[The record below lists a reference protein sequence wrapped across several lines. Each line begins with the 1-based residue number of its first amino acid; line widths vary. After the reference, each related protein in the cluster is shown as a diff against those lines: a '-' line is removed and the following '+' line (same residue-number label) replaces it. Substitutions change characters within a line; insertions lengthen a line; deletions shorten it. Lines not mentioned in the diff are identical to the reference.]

1 MKINAFWVVF
11 LAIPLGFS
19 ACTSNKTD
27 DSTETEEPTKLINV
41 PVSGFS
47 EDSAYQFIEKQ
58 LSFGFRI
65 PGTKAQKLCA
75 DYLHQQLKRFSD
87 TAYKQELQGV
97 NPRNGQKIPMIN
109 LIGSFNPKAEKRILL
124 ASHWDSRPTADMD
137 DERQNEPI
145 LAANDGAS
153 GVAVLL
159 EIARNLAAK
168 KPDIGVDI
176 IFFDAEDLGVS
187 NIENSFCLGS
197 QAWAKTPH
205 TPNYKAY
212 AGILLDMVGGKNAKF
227 VWEAYSA
234 EYANFVLN
242 HTWGIANEL
251 GYGSIFQYQSIGPII
266 DDHKYVYDGT
276 KIPMIDIIHYDEN
289 NGFAPY
295 WHTHDDNLESIDKGT
310 LKAVGNTVHH
320 VIFNQP

>member
-1 MKINAFWVVF
+1 MKITARWILPILIITGLAACNSSNNTDENA
-11 LAIPLGFS
+11 
-19 ACTSNKTD
+19 TS
-27 DSTETEEPTKLINV
+27 SLLITQS
-41 PVSGFS
+41 VSGFS
-47 EDSAYQFIEKQ
+47 EDSAYRYIEKQ
-58 LSFGFRI
+58 LEFGFRI
-65 PGTKAQKLCA
+65 PGTAAQKKCA
-75 DYLHQQLKRFSD
+75 TFLFQELNRFAD
-87 TAYKQELQGV
+87 TTYKQELSGV
-97 NPRNGQKIPMIN
+97 NPRNGKTIPMIN
-109 LIGSFNPKAEKRILL
+109 IVGSFNPKAEKRILL
-124 ASHWDSRPTADMD
+124 ASHWDSRPSADMD
-137 DERQNEPI
+137 DERQTEPI

-159 EIARNLAAK
+159 EIARNLSSK

-176 IFFDAEDLGVS
+176 IFFDAEDLGIS
-187 NIENSFCLGS
+187 SMENSFCLGS

-205 TPNYKAY
+205 IANYKAY

-251 GYGSIFQYQSIGPII
+251 GYAEIFQYKSIGPII

-276 KIPMIDIIHYDEN
+276 KIPMIDIIQYDEN

-295 WHTHDDNLESIDKGT
+295 WHTHDDNLESIDKST

-320 VIFNQP
+320 VLFNQP

>member
-1 MKINAFWVVF
+1 MKITARWILPILIITGLAACNSSSNTDENATS
-11 LAIPLGFS
+11 PL
-19 ACTSNKTD
+19 
-27 DSTETEEPTKLINV
+27 LITQS
-41 PVSGFS
+41 VSGFS
-47 EDSAYQFIEKQ
+47 EDSAYAFIEKQ

-65 PGTKAQKLCA
+65 PGTQAQKLCA
-75 DYLHQQLKRFSD
+75 NYLQQQLMRFAD
-87 TAYKQELQGV
+87 TTYRQELQGI
-97 NPRNGQKIPMIN
+97 NPRNGKSIPIIN
-109 LIGSFNPKAEKRILL
+109 LVGSFNPLAEKRILL
-124 ASHWDSRPTADMD
+124 ASHWDSRPSADMD
-137 DERQNEPI
+137 TERKDEPI

-159 EIARNLAAK
+159 EIARNLSSK
-168 KPDIGVDI
+168 KPDIGIDI
-176 IFFDAEDLGVS
+176 IFFDAEDLGIS
-187 NIENSFCLGS
+187 SIENSFCLGS

-205 TPNYKAY
+205 VPNYKAY

-242 HTWGIANEL
+242 HTWGVANEL
-251 GYGSIFQYQSIGPII
+251 GYGNIFQYQSIGPII

-276 KIPMIDIIHYDEN
+276 KIPMIDIIQYDEN

-310 LKAVGNTVHH
+310 LKAVGNTIHH